1 MLHISKLTCAILLV
15 FAMAACSKNEK
26 AIEQEIFT
34 SLQLKAIT
42 VDALMLQV
50 KVDEN
55 VLTDSFYTPGNKA
68 VPITYINPTKRFR
81 ITDLFSKTLLLDTLV
96 EYKPGG
102 INALTFFQAVSGGRL
117 VRIGPPANEPLP
129 TGGKIKISVVHG
141 IEIIPEV
148 VKVVVED
155 SDNGGSAYSATDSFL
170 LKKGEFS
177 PYFIGKMINNRK
189 PQLKF
194 YTADVNRKLIAQS
207 EPSILYDLN
216 ADFTIYSLKVDGV
229 GSTTGIIALGREK
242 LY

>member
-1 MLHISKLTCAILLV
+1 MLNISKLSCAVLLV
-15 FAMAACSKNEK
+15 VAMAGCSKNEK
-26 AIEQEIFT
+26 AIEQANFT

-42 VDALMLQV
+42 ADVLMLQV

-68 VPITYINPTKRFR
+68 LPVTYFNPTKRFR
-81 ITDLFSKTLLLDTLV
+81 VTDLFSKTLLLDTLV
-96 EYKPGG
+96 DYKPGAV
-102 INALTFFQAVSGGRL
+102 NVVTFFQALSGGNL
-117 VRIGPPANEPLP
+117 VRIGPPANEPIP
-129 TGGKIKISVVHG
+129 TGGKIKISVVYG
-141 IEIIPEV
+141 MAEMPDV
-148 VKVVVED
+148 TKVIVED
-155 SDNGGSAYSATDSFL
+155 SNTGGSVYSATDSFL

-194 YTADVNRKLIAQS
+194 YTADASRKLVAKS

-216 ADFTIYSLKVDGV
+216 ADFTIYSLKIDGIPS
-229 GSTTGIIALGREK
+229 GGIFELGREK

>member
-1 MLHISKLTCAILLV
+1 MLPILKFSCAFLLV
-15 FAMAACSKNEK
+15 LVMAGCSKNEK
-26 AIEQEIFT
+26 AIEQASFT

-42 VDALMLQV
+42 ADVLMLQV
-50 KVDEN
+50 KVDED

-68 VPITYINPTKRFR
+68 LPVQYFNPTKRFR

-96 EYKPGG
+96 EYKPGAVNV
-102 INALTFFQAVSGGRL
+102 ITFFQAVSDGKL

-141 IEIIPEV
+141 IAEIPDV

-155 SDNGGSAYSATDSFL
+155 SDTGGSVYSATDSFL
-170 LKKGEFS
+170 LKKGDFS
-177 PYFIGKMINNRK
+177 PYFTGKMINNRK

-194 YTADVNRKLIAQS
+194 YTTDASRKLVAKS
-207 EPSILYDLN
+207 EPSIFYDTN
-216 ADFTIYSLKVDGV
+216 ADFTIYSLKVDGIP
-229 GSTTGIIALGREK
+229 GSGIISLGREK

>member
-1 MLHISKLTCAILLV
+1 MLQVSKLSLAVLLA
-15 FAMAACSKNEK
+15 FAMAGCSKNEK

-42 VDALMLQV
+42 ADALMLQI
-50 KVDEN
+50 KIDED
-55 VLTDSFYTPGNKA
+55 VLTDSFYTPGDKA
-68 VPITYINPTKRFR
+68 LPVQYFNPTHRFR

-102 INALTFFQAVSGGRL
+102 VNVITFFQALSGGRL
-117 VRIGPPANEPLP
+117 VRIGPPANEPVP

-141 IEIIPEV
+141 IEELPEV

-155 SDNGGSAYSATDSFL
+155 SDNGGSAYSATDSFF

-177 PYFIGKMINNRK
+177 PYFTGKMINNRK
-189 PQLKF
+189 PQLKL
-194 YTADVNRKLIAQS
+194 YTTDASRKLVARL
-207 EPSILYDLN
+207 EPSIFNNTN
-216 ADFTIYSLKVDGV
+216 ADFTIYSLKVDGIP
-229 GSTTGIIALGREK
+229 GSGIIALGREK